1 MHKSLIEDADFEE
14 FLARLNPKT
23 AQSFRKASEVKNELL
38 PTPSLGLN
46 MAIGG
51 IGYGRFTTLYGNR
64 GCGKTMFA
72 LQCVA
77 EAQKQGKI
85 AAWIDVEKNFNPDW
99 ARRLGVDPDKM
110 VVATNIMSI
119 ADMADEGKNLIMAGV
134 DVLVIDSISQLL
146 PQSYFEDP
154 KDEKKLKA
162 GQSKELKGLSGTG
175 QIGTF
180 SKNMGQAI
188 NILNAVNE
196 KCAIIMISQ
205 VRNAIGSYGASISFM
220 GGMALQHANST
231 TLKFWRTPSDIIEAE
246 VHVGDG
252 LLLKRPVG
260 APVTWTVEKNRG
272 PGMGESNKYNIYTA
286 GETVGIDLAS
296 EVVTF
301 GVEYGVIKKGG
312 AWFTIGDKQLQGA
325 GTARDFLVEN
335 PDILKQV
342 YDGILEKQI

>member
-1 MHKSLIEDADFEE
+1 MAEELSDKNLED

-23 AQSFRKASEVKNELL
+23 AQAFRKASEIKLELL

-51 IGYGRFTTLYGNR
+51 LGYGRFTTLYGNR

-85 AAWIDVEKNFNPDW
+85 CAWVDVEKNFNPEW

-110 VVATNIMSI
+110 IVANNIMSI
-119 ADMADEGKNLIMAGV
+119 ADMADTGRNLIKSGV

-146 PQSYFEDP
+146 PQSFFEDP
-154 KDEKKLKA
+154 KDKK
-162 GQSKELKGLSGTG
+162 KEGEIKDLALTG

-196 KCAIIMISQ
+196 KTAIIMISQ
-205 VRNAIGSYGASISFM
+205 VRNQIGSYGASISFM
-220 GGMALQHANST
+220 GGKALEHANST
-231 TLKFWRTPSDIIEAE
+231 TLKFWRTPSDVIEAKI
-246 VHVGDG
+246 HLGDII
-252 LLLKRPVG
+252 LMKPVG
-260 APVTWTVEKNRG
+260 AKVTWTVEKNRG
-272 PGMGESNKYNIYTA
+272 PGMTWSNIYNIYT
-286 GETVGIDLAS
+286 GGDFVGIDLFDEIA
-296 EVVTF
+296 TY
-301 GVEYGVIKKGG
+301 GVEFGVIKKSGNWLSYG
-312 AWFTIGDKQLQGA
+312 EDMKAINGKDAFVEWLK
-325 GTARDFLVEN
+325 EN
-335 PDILKQV
+335 PDKSEEIYQT
-342 YDGILEKQI
+342 ILEKSAL